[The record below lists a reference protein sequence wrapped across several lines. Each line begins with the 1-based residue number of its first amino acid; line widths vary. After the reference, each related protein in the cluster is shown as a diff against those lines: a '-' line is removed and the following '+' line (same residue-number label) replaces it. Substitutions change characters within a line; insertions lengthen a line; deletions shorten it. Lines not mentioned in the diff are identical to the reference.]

1 MGLKSFRARL
11 SMNNKKSKVPELTG
25 LYRRVSYSESDVS
38 TIQKNAPLFRRNIL
52 AKEIHNNNETSQ
64 NDSSKSDVTDK
75 LSSSTINEM
84 EERANQTVEN
94 AKLSIDD
101 SNALE
106 QSLTDDKELNK
117 INENQDDHASDTK
130 NRISSDNEMLI

>member
-11 SMNNKKSKVPELTG
+11 WMNKRSKVPELTG

-38 TIQKNAPLFRRNIL
+38 TMQKKNATLFRRDVST
-52 AKEIHNNNETSQ
+52 KDIHSNETSQ

-84 EERANQTVEN
+84 EERANQTVES
-94 AKLSIDD
+94 ARRSIND
-101 SNALE
+101 SNTLE
-106 QSLTDDKELNK
+106 QLLTDDKELNK

-130 NRISSDNEMLI
+130 NRISPDNEMLI